1 MVKDAVWP
9 AIKDTIE
16 SIGEVMDTLKED
28 AFSKITPRAVF
39 ALSLGYANLPDGLKI
54 VYAMVA
60 LLWEG
65 KYDVII
71 SAPNRGIQRENL
83 RPLRRNYRRCRL
95 TSRMRCEN

>member
-28 AFSKITPRAVF
+28 AFPKITPRAVF